1 MKLKNL
7 PPRLY
12 NITFHTHTVSGIVIS
27 FALYVIFF
35 AGAFTLFRKEF
46 YPWEN
51 PAVRQPFMAEIDY
64 DAVLRNLKEKNPL
77 FDLSEDM
84 TISAPSAAHP
94 LMSVSGH
101 LIVKEGEE
109 EEHYHTYYNPHSGE
123 LSSRMETT
131 TGATLYRLHFFDQ
144 IPYVGRYLSGFVALF
159 FAFAVVTGVMIH
171 WQNILTKFNGFTLK
185 GSRKVFWTNAHT
197 VFGLLGLPFQFMY
210 AITGVYYMLVL
221 LVLLPI
227 VVLVYDG
234 NQAKAIADIVS
245 QPQQAIELREDAPVA
260 RHNIPLKDIIADLKK
275 EYPEMKLN
283 YMQLKHYDREDG
295 TLLASLSDG
304 HSFTGDGT
312 ITVQLKDG
320 AVVQHLMPGEKT
332 YAQSVLPGIGKLHFA
347 TFGGLALKIVYFLLT
362 LFTCFVIISGVLL
375 WKEARNKQSYTPEQ
389 KRFHRRVTMVYLAIC
404 LGLFPAVAVLF
415 CSELLVPPSGKH
427 SFIVNTIF
435 FVSWLVLTV
444 IGLGARTEARLTS
457 LYLLLGGVSSL
468 AVPLVN
474 GFKTGDWIWTALSKQ
489 SYYVAATDIFWMLA
503 GLICLVFGFQQV
515 RRKKDK
521 TADPEALRAAPARV

>member
-1 MKLKNL
+1 M
-7 PPRLY
+7 
-12 NITFHTHTVSGIVIS
+12 
-27 FALYVIFF
+27 
-35 AGAFTLFRKEF
+35 
-46 YPWEN
+46 
-51 PAVRQPFMAEIDY
+51 
-64 DAVLRNLKEKNPL
+64 
-77 FDLSEDM
+77 
-84 TISAPSAAHP
+84 
-94 LMSVSGH
+94 
-101 LIVKEGEE
+101 
-109 EEHYHTYYNPHSGE
+109 
-123 LSSRMETT
+123 
-131 TGATLYRLHFFDQ
+131 
-144 IPYVGRYLSGFVALF
+144 ALF

-234 NQAKAIADIVS
+234 DQAKAIADIVS
-245 QPQQAIELREDAPVA
+245 QPQQAIELREDAPIA
-260 RHNIPLKDIIADLKK
+260 RNNLPLKDIIADLKR

-283 YMQLKHYDREDG
+283 YMQLRHYDREDG

-320 AVVQHLMPGEKT
+320 AVVHHLMPGEKT
-332 YAQSVLPGIGKLHFA
+332 YAQSVLPGISKLHFA

-389 KRFHRRVTMVYLAIC
+389 KRFHHRVTMVYLAIC
-404 LGLFPAVAVLF
+404 FGLFPAVAVLF
-415 CSELLVPPSGKH
+415 CSELLVPTSEKH

-435 FVSWLVLTV
+435 FVSWLVFTV
-444 IGLGARTEARLTS
+444 IGLSARTEARLTS
-457 LYLLLGGVSSL
+457 LYLFLGGVSSL

-489 SYYVAATDIFWMLA
+489 SYYVAATDIFWL
-503 GLICLVFGFQQV
+503 L
-515 RRKKDK
+515 
-521 TADPEALRAAPARV
+521 